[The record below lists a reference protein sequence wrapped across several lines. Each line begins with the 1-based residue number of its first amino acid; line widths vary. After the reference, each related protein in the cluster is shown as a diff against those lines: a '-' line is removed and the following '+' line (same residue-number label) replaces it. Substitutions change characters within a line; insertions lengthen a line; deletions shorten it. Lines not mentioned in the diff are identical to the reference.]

1 MIVQDFIGFLN
12 LKQLLYY
19 LFDRHWTMPDEMWR
33 YTVEDFAATF
43 SITRHS
49 LLESLI
55 FYLLDDHTEEALQVT
70 LFRCLLSLNGHFSL
84 CQSI

>member
-1 MIVQDFIGFLN
+1 
-12 LKQLLYY
+12 
-19 LFDRHWTMPDEMWR
+19 MPDEMWR

-84 CQSI
+84 SKHLIYH